1 MYSQLEG
8 GWDPSVGTATTV
20 LCKSKIREAISRMS
34 ADEEIKVGDI
44 VKFLYSTTPTIYRLG
59 VVRGIELGPPVYN
72 TPGPVNIT
80 YKIEL
85 LGQRIVQMYTPTG
98 KIKELYKH
106 RWDIK
111 KYHTPHLISEQ
122 VIRGSVPIDPA
133 KHGAGSMPAEI
144 TNKILAMAGFSQNGN
159 LYRSY
164 TRGNANVMPR
174 TSAAG
179 GGSTSA
185 AAGGSKSRRTRR
197 NKRLSRRSTRR

>member
-1 MYSQLEG
+1 
-8 GWDPSVGTATTV
+8 
-20 LCKSKIREAISRMS
+20 MS
-34 ADEEIKVGDI
+34 ADEEIQVGDI

-59 VVRGIELGPPVYN
+59 IIRGIERGPPVYN

-80 YKIEL
+80 YKIEV
-85 LGQRIVQMYTPTG
+85 LGQRIVQTYKPTG

-106 RWDIK
+106 RGYIK

-122 VIRGSVPIDPA
+122 VIRGSVPIDPS

-144 TNKILAMAGFSQNGN
+144 SNKILAMAGFSQKGN
-159 LYRSY
+159 LYRRY
-164 TRGNANVMPR
+164 TRGNAIVMPR

-185 AAGGSKSRRTRR
+185 ATGGSKSRRTRR
-197 NKRLSRRSTRR
+197 RSKRRSTRRGRRSTRR